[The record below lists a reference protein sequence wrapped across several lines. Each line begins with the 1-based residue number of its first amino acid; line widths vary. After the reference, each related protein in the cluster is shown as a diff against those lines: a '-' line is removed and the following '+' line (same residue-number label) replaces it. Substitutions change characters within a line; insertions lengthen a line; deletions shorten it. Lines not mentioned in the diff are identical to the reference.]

1 MPVDDFVSMGEAIL
15 NAGGDWGELKAELER
30 RGYHELAKGID
41 APEPPEPEPERCGG
55 CGGVKDEDH
64 PAFDRGACRCGGRRR
79 RLLSYLDEADPDR
92 RMTLDALTNPD
103 PSVAGCLVLMKEI
116 VAGERTRG
124 LFLMGLPGRG
134 KTHLMVGLGR
144 ALLERGRDV
153 GYYNVARLVARIQD
167 SYGDYGGE
175 TRRAIIESVV
185 SHEVV
190 LLDDFGKEHQSPN
203 VESILYEL
211 LDALNSSGRTVV
223 VSTNLPP
230 VRKRKEEGDE
240 YQGPVLAE
248 RYDEAVRSRL
258 KAMCERV
265 AIKGD
270 DRRTWEW

>member
-1 MPVDDFVSMGEAIL
+1 MGTSRPPVSELIRIAQKCVSEPDFVAAI
-15 NAGGDWGELKAELER
+15 DAELR
-30 RGYHELAKGID
+30 SRGYEGMSDGASESEFLRRCPGCRGVVGEWI
-41 APEPPEPEPERCGG
+41 PRGERG
-55 CGGVKDEDH
+55 
-64 PAFDRGACRCGGRRR
+64 CRCGGREK

-92 RMTLDALTNPD
+92 RMTLDALEDPN
-103 PSVAGCLVLMKEI
+103 PSVAACLGLMREI
-116 VAGERTRG
+116 VAGQRARG

-134 KTHLMVGLGR
+134 KTHLIVGLGR

-175 TRRAIIESVV
+175 TRRAIVESVV

-190 LLDDFGKEHQSPN
+190 LFDDFGKEHQSSN

-211 LDALNSSGRTVV
+211 LDALNAAGRTVV

-230 VRKRKEEGDE
+230 VRKQREEGDD
-240 YQGPVLAE
+240 YRGPVLAE

-265 AIKGD
+265 AIKGE
-270 DRRTWEW
+270 DRRSWEW

>member
-1 MPVDDFVSMGEAIL
+1 MGTSRPPVSELIRIAQGCAAEADPVAAI
-15 NAGGDWGELKAELER
+15 DAELRR
-30 RGYHELAKGID
+30 RGYDVGMEGCAAD
-41 APEPPEPEPERCGG
+41 EPLRRCPGCRGVVGEWVPAGERG
-55 CGGVKDEDH
+55 
-64 PAFDRGACRCGGRRR
+64 CRCGGRER

-92 RMTLDALTNPD
+92 RMTLDALEDPN
-103 PSVAGCLVLMKEI
+103 PSVAECLGTMRKI
-116 VAGERTRG
+116 VAGGRTRG

-153 GYYNVARLVARIQD
+153 GYYNVARLVARIQG

-175 TRRAIIESVV
+175 TRRAIVESVV

-190 LLDDFGKEHQSPN
+190 LLDDFGKEHQSAN

-211 LDALNSSGRTVV
+211 LDALNATGRTVV

-230 VRKRKEEGDE
+230 VRKRKEEGGD

-265 AIKGD
+265 AIKGE